1 MFNYFNTSLWKQIGK
16 ESGDFMEEVK
26 YFRDV
31 NDQVRKFCEPLYRTL
46 RSQPDAL
53 EAVLYYRSKR
63 YGSLFDASEI

>member
-1 MFNYFNTSLWKQIGK
+1 MFNYFNTSLWKQIEK
-16 ESGDFMEEVK
+16 ESNDFMEEVK

-63 YGSLFDASEI
+63 YSSLFDVSEI